1 MMIDRLMWKS
11 SATVVASVLALLL
24 AACGPGEGLPI
35 TPVIPMAPGTGQLII
50 TQSDLNA
57 MPQANSVTA
66 SVVTDGSG
74 SRVLSLLTPTTT
86 QAPIGVFVGGGRG
99 NKGIVKLSGFEGLK
113 VADMG
118 SLELDT
124 QPISGSNNLLY
135 MNFIVDLDC
144 VKSEDTS
151 ASTTLTLADIRTNR
165 RILIWDPSVIGLPA
179 PVVQPDGYNRYSAN
193 TSTAAWFVVGSPTF
207 GIGPNPS
214 GPPTALASLVAAHPN
229 ACIADGVSGD
239 GGLPRNTSIAACVT
253 GAALPTTASAACG
266 ISHAGALLLL
276 GDSGN
281 TSQKEW
287 RIKRVKIKDRTVTF
301 Q

>member
-1 MMIDRLMWKS
+1 MIKRRISQGWCAAL
-11 SATVVASVLALLL
+11 ASVMALLL
-24 AACGPGEGLPI
+24 AACGSGENLPA
-35 TPVIPMAPGTGQLII
+35 APGTGQLII

-86 QAPIGVFVGGGRG
+86 LAPIGTFVGGGRG
-99 NKGIVKLSGFEGLK
+99 NKAIVQLSGFDGLK
-113 VADMG
+113 AADMA
-118 SLELDT
+118 SLEFDV
-124 QPISGSNNLLY
+124 QNIAGAGSLLY

-144 VKSEDTS
+144 IKNENTS
-151 ASTTLTLADIRTNR
+151 PSTTLSLADIRTNR
-165 RILIWDPSVIGLPA
+165 RILIWDPSLSGLPA
-179 PVVQPDGYNRYSAN
+179 PVLQPDGYQRYSTN
-193 TSTAAWFVVGSPTF
+193 TSTAAWLIVGSPTF

-214 GPPTALASLVAAHPN
+214 GPPTSLATLVAAHPN

-239 GGLPRNTSIAACVT
+239 GGLPRNSSIPACVT

-281 TSQKEW
+281 TSLREW
-287 RIKRVKIKDRTVTF
+287 RIKRIKIKDRTVLF

>member
-1 MMIDRLMWKS
+1 MIET
-11 SATVVASVLALLL
+11 SACKVWRVWVVSWLALLL
-24 AACGPGEGLPI
+24 AACGSGDNLPT
-35 TPVIPMAPGTGQLII
+35 TPFVPAPGTGQLII
-50 TQSDLNA
+50 AQPDLNT

-74 SRVLSLLTPTTT
+74 SRVLSFITPTTT
-86 QAPIGVFVGGGRG
+86 QAPIGTFVGGGRG
-99 NKGIVKLSGFEGLK
+99 NKGIVQLSGFDGLK

-124 QPISGSNNLLY
+124 QLISGTNNLLY

-144 VKSEDTS
+144 VKNENTT
-151 ASTTLTLADIRTNR
+151 ASTTLTLADIRASR
-165 RILIWDPSVIGLPA
+165 RILVWDPSFTGTVL
-179 PVVQPDGYNRYSAN
+179 QPDGYNRYSAN
-193 TSTAAWFVVGSPTF
+193 TSTAAWFIVGSPSF
-207 GIGPNPS
+207 GIGLNPS
-214 GPPTALASLVAAHPN
+214 GPPTSLTSLVAAHPN

-239 GGLPRNTSIAACVT
+239 GGLPRNVSIPACVT

-266 ISHAGALLLL
+266 VSHAGALLLL

-281 TSQKEW
+281 TSQREW
-287 RIKRVKIKDRTVTF
+287 RIKRIKIKDRTATF